1 MRRRVTFSRNLT
13 LSLSRTCRCYCKYC
27 AFATHRAHLYAPE
40 EVLEI
45 LDGASRRQVK
55 ELLVLTGEHPEVNPE
70 VRQRLSD
77 YGHADFTAY
86 VVWTCE
92 RALERGLLPH
102 TNLGVL
108 SPDDL
113 SRLREV
119 TASQGLMLESVSE
132 RLMQTVHAGSP
143 TKHPTRRLA
152 TIRAAGELQIPFTSG
167 ILVGIGETADER
179 IASLEALASL
189 HAEHGH
195 IQEVILQNF
204 VPHQS
209 YYGQEPAEIAE
220 AAAREYWRTG
230 VASGDWPSEGG
241 RGDGGGSSEVG
252 DSRARGRSKPS
263 TAPVRASVSLPK
275 WAGEGAGPVSI
286 EDMQLLIAETRRL
299 MPDVGIQ
306 IPPNLAD
313 WWSELVAA
321 GATDLGGL
329 SANGDHI
336 SPEHPFPSPHQVRKR
351 LQAEGFALTERLCV
365 YPQYISPEWI
375 AQGVLDTIK
384 LKYWSFIP
392 RSGSGRTDPPFPIRP
407 DLVPGAI
414 EKGRAGEPLDAHE
427 LTALFAETRPEA
439 IEEIRVA
446 ADELRA
452 ELMGDTV
459 TFVVNRNI
467 NISNVCTVGC
477 AFCGFG
483 QSKRSPDAYEHDEVE
498 FVRRVHDAIDYGAT
512 ELCIQSG
519 IHPDWSLDDYLGWLR
534 LAKATAHD
542 AHVELHLHAYSPME
556 IAHMCDI
563 SSLPP
568 SEVFARLR
576 DAGLDSTP
584 GTAAEVLHDGVRER
598 ISPNKLPVSRWV
610 EIIEASHIAGLRSTC
625 TVMFGHIE
633 EPWELAEHM
642 RVVREL
648 QERTAGITE
657 FVPLSFIPFQTLL
670 GRTHGVAEI
679 SREENLKHT
688 SVFRLALGR
697 AIPSLQA
704 SWVKMG
710 LDAAT
715 ESLRFG
721 VNDLGGTLMEESI
734 SRLAGSYHGTK
745 LDPSQLVAAAH
756 AAGRPAA
763 ERTTLYDI
771 KRRYPLDDAAGV
783 EGVSGSEGAKAVA
796 GAAPFLA
803 ASA

>member
-27 AFATHRAHLYAPE
+27 AFATHKAHLYAPE

-45 LDGASRRQVK
+45 IDGAARRQVK
-55 ELLVLTGEHPEVNPE
+55 ELLVLTGERPEVNPE
-70 VRQRLSD
+70 VAARLRG
-77 YGHADFTAY
+77 YGHEDFTAY

-108 SPDDL
+108 SREDL
-113 SRLREV
+113 ARLREV
-119 TASQGLMLESVSE
+119 TASQGLMLESISE

-143 TKHPTRRLA
+143 TKHPARRLE
-152 TIRAAGELQIPFTSG
+152 TIRAAGQLRIPFTSG
-167 ILVGIGETADER
+167 VLVGIGETEEER
-179 IASLEALASL
+179 VQSLEALAAV

-204 VPHQS
+204 VPHQR
-209 YYGQEPAEIAE
+209 YYGEEPAQIAD

-230 VASGDWPSEGG
+230 VA
-241 RGDGGGSSEVG
+241 
-252 DSRARGRSKPS
+252 DSRPE
-263 TAPVRASVSLPK
+263 LPLPD
-275 WAGEGAGPVSI
+275 WACPVSI
-286 EDMQLLIAETRRL
+286 EDMKRLIAETRRL
-299 MPDVGIQ
+299 LPDVGIQ

-313 WWSELVAA
+313 WWGELVAA

-336 SPEHPFPSPHQVRKR
+336 SPEHPFPSPHQVRKE
-351 LQAEGFALTERLCV
+351 LQRDGVALTERLCV
-365 YPQYISPEWI
+365 YPQYIDQGWV
-375 AQGVLDTIK
+375 AQGVMDTIK
-384 LKYWSFIP
+384 VKYWSFIP
-392 RSGSGRTDPPFPIRP
+392 RRGSGRTEPPAPIRS
-407 DLVPGAI
+407 DLVAGAI
-414 EKGRAGEPLDAHE
+414 ERARDGLALSPEE
-427 LTALFAETRPEA
+427 LTAMFAETRPEA
-439 IEEIRVA
+439 IEDMRAA

-452 ELMGDTV
+452 ELAGELV

-483 QSKRSPDAYEHDEVE
+483 QGKRSPDAYEHDEQE
-498 FVRRVHDAIDYGAT
+498 FVARIHDALAFGAT

-519 IHPDWSLDDYLGWLR
+519 IHPDWALEDYLGWLR
-534 LAKATAHD
+534 LAKSTAAD
-542 AHVELHLHAYSPME
+542 AGAELHLHAYSPME

-563 SSLPP
+563 SALPA

-576 DAGLDSTP
+576 DAGLGSTP

-598 ISPNKLPVSRWV
+598 ISPNKLPVARWV
-610 EIIEASHIAGLRSTC
+610 QIIEASHAAGLRSTA

-642 RVVREL
+642 RVIREL
-648 QERTAGITE
+648 QERTGGITE

-670 GRTHGVAEI
+670 GRTHGVEEI
-679 SREENLKHT
+679 SRAENLKHT
-688 SVFRLALGR
+688 AVFRLALGR
-697 AIPSLQA
+697 TVASLQA

-715 ESLRFG
+715 ESLRWG

-734 SRLAGSYHGTK
+734 SRLAGSYHGTR
-745 LDPSQLVAAAH
+745 LEPEQLVAAAH
-756 AAGRPAA
+756 EAGRPAA
-763 ERTTLYDI
+763 ERTTLYGI
-771 KRRYPLDDAAGV
+771 RREFPLGAGELPV
-783 EGVSGSEGAKAVA
+783 AV
-796 GAAPFLA
+796 
-803 ASA
+803 